1 MKYTLARLAA
11 TAGFFCL
18 LVSMGARAAN
28 PLGLYIGAGGGAAH
42 LRLDEDQYDVTCGP
56 PRSFFATCFD
66 ETQFGWTVFA
76 GVQPL
81 PFLGAELQYLDFGH
95 GSQSV
100 EYGETASQHARA
112 LAIFG
117 TGTLSLPFVDLYAK
131 AGVGRLQAT
140 TSFVN
145 DRSKSDPMGCLDSI
159 YLGYDGC
166 SVVGSHTDS
175 THARFGGGVGAQFKW
190 SSLALR
196 GEYVRF
202 SVPHADPDLLSLSIL
217 WKF

>member
-11 TAGFFCL
+11 TAGFLCL
-18 LVSMGARAAN
+18 LVSIGARAAN

-42 LRLDEDQYDVTCGP
+42 LRLDEHEYNVTCGP
-56 PRSFFATCFD
+56 HPFSATCFD

-95 GSQSV
+95 GSRSV
-100 EYGETASQHARA
+100 EFGETDSQHARA

-131 AGVGRLQAT
+131 AGVGRLQQT
-140 TSFVN
+140 TSSVE
-145 DRSKSDPMGCLDSI
+145 DRSLTDPMGCLDSI
-159 YLGYDGC
+159 HLGFDVC
-166 SVVGSHTDS
+166 RVVGSHTDS

-202 SVPHADPDLLSLSIL
+202 SVPHGDPDLLSLSIL